1 MFSFFI
7 FEFFGCVVNVQTLKL
22 VTVYFF
28 PSLSLQSQYS
38 HLSALKNAFLS
49 LTSRI
54 IYSANQYIFSVPELV
69 RFVFNEVNDVIP
81 YDMPRISIGEIQV
94 WRNSG
99 LEKKE
104 FDFVA

>member
-1 MFSFFI
+1 
-7 FEFFGCVVNVQTLKL
+7 
-22 VTVYFF
+22 
-28 PSLSLQSQYS
+28 
-38 HLSALKNAFLS
+38 
-49 LTSRI
+49 
-54 IYSANQYIFSVPELV
+54 VPELV